1 MSGNMPLGN
10 LILSA
15 AIMFCGGSAKIFL
28 QALDFANINNMSLS
42 TYNSIQSAYLTP
54 TILSVWNTHQQAM
67 VEEIKRSGRV
77 LRLAGDMRCCT
88 PGHTAKYG
96 SYSLMDLE
104 AGKILHL
111 QLIQV

>member
-1 MSGNMPLGN
+1 MFKSCLEDY
-10 LILSA
+10 A
-15 AIMFCGGSAKIFL
+15 AIMFCGRSAKQFL
-28 QALDFANINNMSLS
+28 QALDFVNINNISLS
-42 TYNSIQSAYLTP
+42 TYHSIQSHAAYLTQ
-54 TILSVWNTHQQAM
+54 TILSVWKTHQQAM

-88 PGHTAKYG
+88 PGQTAQYG

-104 AGKILHL
+104 ASKILHL